1 MTSSAQPSPT
11 RSVAKDTKSEKQAAR
26 REQILDIASEI
37 FLQEGY
43 AAASVSTIAARV
55 GGSKGTLYSYF
66 RSKEELFAA
75 YVERHCEIHRK
86 QMSELLTEEDEARVV
101 LARFARRYL
110 RMFTSERT
118 LANWRVISA
127 ESAKSPEI
135 GKLFYETGPLR
146 GAKLLAEY
154 LGKAV
159 ARGELKIDDTLLAA
173 HQFTSLIHGR
183 MIKAML
189 LNYIAPPTDAEIDA
203 EVEAAMFVFCAAYGV
218 NKP

>member
-1 MTSSAQPSPT
+1 MS
-11 RSVAKDTKSEKQAAR
+11 DKQAAR
-26 REQILDIASEI
+26 REHILDVASEV
-37 FLQEGY
+37 FLEEGY

-75 YVERHCEIHRK
+75 YVERHCALHRA
-86 QMSELLTEEDEARVV
+86 QMSQLLTEEGPARQV
-101 LARFARRYL
+101 LANFARRYL

-135 GKLFYETGPLR
+135 GRLFYETGPLR
-146 GAKLLAEY
+146 GAKLLADY
-154 LGKAV
+154 LQKAV
-159 ARGELKIDDTLLAA
+159 DRGELRIADTLGAA

-189 LNYIAPPTDAEIDA
+189 LNYIPVPSDAEIDA
-203 EVEAAMFVFCAAYGV
+203 EVEAAMYVFCAAYGV
-218 NKP
+218 DKA

>member
-1 MTSSAQPSPT
+1 M
-11 RSVAKDTKSEKQAAR
+11 KSEKQAAR

-43 AAASVSTIAARV
+43 AAASVSSIAAKV

-75 YVERHCEIHRK
+75 YVERHCEIHRN
-86 QMSELLTEEDEARVV
+86 QMSELLTEEGEARVV
-101 LARFARRYL
+101 LAKFAKRYV

-118 LANWRVISA
+118 LSNWRVISA

-135 GKLFYETGPLR
+135 GRLFYEAGPLR
-146 GAKLLAEY
+146 GARILANY
-154 LGKAV
+154 LDNAV
-159 ARGELKIDDTLLAA
+159 ARGELKIGDTLVAA

-189 LNYIAPPTDAEIDA
+189 LNYIPTPTDAEIDT
-203 EVEAAMFVFCAAYGV
+203 EVEAAMHVFCAAYGADR
-218 NKP
+218 P

>member
-1 MTSSAQPSPT
+1 M
-11 RSVAKDTKSEKQAAR
+11 KSEKQAAR
-26 REQILDIASEI
+26 REQSLDIASEV

-43 AAASVSTIAARV
+43 AAASVSTIAAKV

-66 RSKEELFAA
+66 RSKEDLFAA
-75 YVERHCEIHRK
+75 YVERHCAIHRS
-86 QMSELLTEEDEARVV
+86 QMSELLTEEGEAHVV
-101 LARFARRYL
+101 LAKFARRYL

-118 LANWRVISA
+118 LSNWRVISA
-127 ESAKSPEI
+127 ESAKSPEV
-135 GKLFYETGPLR
+135 GRLFYEAGPLR
-146 GAKLLAEY
+146 GAKILADY
-154 LGKAV
+154 LRKATE
-159 ARGELKIDDTLLAA
+159 RGELKIDDTLLAA

-218 NKP
+218 KKS

>member
-1 MTSSAQPSPT
+1 M
-11 RSVAKDTKSEKQAAR
+11 KSEKQAAR
-26 REQILDIASEI
+26 REQILDIASEV

-75 YVERHCEIHRK
+75 YVERHCAIHRA
-86 QMSELLTEEDEARVV
+86 QMSELLTEEAEARVV
-101 LARFARRYL
+101 LTKFARRYL

-135 GKLFYETGPLR
+135 GKLFYEAGPLR
-146 GAKLLAEY
+146 GARLLAEY
-154 LGKAV
+154 LDKAV
-159 ARGELKIDDTLLAA
+159 ARGELKIDDTLTAA

-189 LNYIAPPTDAEIDA
+189 LNYIAPPTDTEIDA

-218 NKP
+218 NRP